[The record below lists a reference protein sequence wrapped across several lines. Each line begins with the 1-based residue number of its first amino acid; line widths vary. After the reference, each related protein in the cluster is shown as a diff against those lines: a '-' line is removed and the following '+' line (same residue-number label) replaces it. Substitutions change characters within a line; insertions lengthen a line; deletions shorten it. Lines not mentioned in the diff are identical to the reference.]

1 MSEKTEL
8 EDIDAPIEL
17 KQSKIAANFTRVGVS
32 KRGLQVGALVA
43 TAVIGVIAFGIMN
56 AGPGGNSASAMGD
69 DSNTE
74 MAGQTL
80 APKIG
85 SLKPV
90 NADAPSSPDEDP
102 QHLTVRGDGDQ
113 PATAVGSGPNAQAQ
127 QSPAEQHKLW
137 LEKKRY
143 ERIEGRILAADLALT
158 ADMAK
163 GQASMGMGGGGM
175 RPADADAD
183 PIARIAG
190 MRAAAQN
197 AIGNSAAGT
206 PQYPQPGMVPAAMQM
221 AAGTDPNVAAQ
232 MRNKEFLKEAAEAG
246 YLPETVRPRMGQHEL
261 SAGSIIPALMLTGI
275 NSDLPG
281 VITAQ
286 VRQTVYDTFDEGV
299 RIIPQGARIVG
310 RYLSQ
315 VASGQERVLVA
326 WDELIMPNGNRINLR
341 GMSGA
346 DGLGQAGL
354 NDKVDNHFFRT
365 WGSALMVSLLGVGV
379 QLSQPQNSSYNTAPT
394 TAQQSAAAAADSLNQ
409 AGSKVLEKNLNLSPT
424 LVIRPGYVFNII
436 VNKSVVFPAYKD

>member
-43 TAVIGVIAFGIMN
+43 TAAIGMIAVGIMN
-56 AGPGGNSASAMGD
+56 AGPGGNSGSGLGD

-85 SLKPV
+85 ALKPV
-90 NADAPSSPDEDP
+90 NAESPSPDDP
-102 QHLTVRGDGDQ
+102 QHLTVRGNGDQ
-113 PATAVGSGPNAQAQ
+113 PATAVGGGPNAQAQ

-158 ADMAK
+158 ADIAK
-163 GQASMGMGGGGM
+163 GQAGMGMGGAGM
-175 RPADADAD
+175 RPAADTDAD
-183 PIARIAG
+183 PVARIAN

-197 AIGNSAAGT
+197 AIGNPAAGT
-206 PQYPQPGMVPAAMQM
+206 PQYPQPGMAPAAMQM

-246 YLPETVRPRMGQHEL
+246 YLPETVRSRMGQHEL

-299 RIIPQGARIVG
+299 RIIPQGARVVG
-310 RYLSQ
+310 RYSSQ

-346 DGLGQAGL
+346 DGLGQAGFGDQV
-354 NDKVDNHFFRT
+354 NTHFWRT
-365 WGSALMVSLLGVGV
+365 WSSSLLVSLLGVGV
-379 QLSQPQNSSYNTAPT
+379 QLSQPQNSSYNTSPT
-394 TAQQSAAAAADSLNQ
+394 TAQQAAGAAANSLNQ
-409 AGSKVLEKNLNLSPT
+409 VGSKALDKNLNLSPT
-424 LVIRPGYVFNII
+424 LVIRPGYAFNII